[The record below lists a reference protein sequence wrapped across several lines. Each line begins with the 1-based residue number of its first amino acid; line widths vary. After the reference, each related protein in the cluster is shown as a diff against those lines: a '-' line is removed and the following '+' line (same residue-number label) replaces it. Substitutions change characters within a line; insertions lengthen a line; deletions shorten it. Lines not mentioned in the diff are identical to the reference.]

1 MGNEMQIFVR
11 TLDGRNITIDVEKEY
26 TVAEVKAKIKDK
38 EGVPA
43 DTQRLIFA
51 GKELNDAQ
59 KLQDYNIEPQSTL
72 HLVLRLRGGMQIFV
86 RTLDGRNI
94 TIDVEKEDTV
104 AEVKSKIKGKEGVP
118 ADTQRLIFAGKELN
132 DAQKLQD
139 YNIEPQST
147 LHLVLRLR

>member
-1 MGNEMQIFVR
+1 MGTTQGTMQIFVR
-11 TLDGRNITIDVEKEY
+11 TLDGRNITIDVEKED
-26 TVAEVKAKIKDK
+26 TVEQVKTKIKDK

-51 GKELNDAQ
+51 GKELDGAK
-59 KLQDYNIEPQSTL
+59 KLEDYNIEPQSTL

-104 AEVKSKIKGKEGVP
+104 DQVKTKIKDKE
-118 ADTQRLIFAGKELN
+118 ACQRTRSASSS
-132 DAQKLQD
+132 QRR
-139 YNIEPQST
+139 S
-147 LHLVLRLR
+147 